1 MGSEPARSDGTS
13 LDFARIP
20 SRPARQGE
28 IVFFNHLNSFIY
40 LYLSSH
46 DENFYMRQS
55 ICTFDIF

>member
-40 LYLSSH
+40 LLLL
-46 DENFYMRQS
+46 FL
-55 ICTFDIF
+55 DIN